1 MYCFS
6 IKVRVKEGRYMGIRD
21 GERTVVECWK
31 KEAAAKSG
39 RNTRSF
45 QRLGLR
51 PTFYRGCPT
60 FAPLVCIAVMNRFI
74 YQVNRN
80 YCKLHII

>member
-1 MYCFS
+1 
-6 IKVRVKEGRYMGIRD
+6 MGIRD
-21 GERTVVECWK
+21 ERTVVECWK

-51 PTFYRGCPT
+51 PKFYRGCPT
-60 FAPLVCIAVMNRFI
+60 FAPPLAAVSVPNVIFL
-74 YQVNRN
+74 QAPEFSG
-80 YCKLHII
+80 

>member
-21 GERTVVECWK
+21 ERTVVECWK

-51 PTFYRGCPT
+51 PKFYRGCPT
-60 FAPLVCIAVMNRFI
+60 FAPPLVCTVTAAVLN
-74 YQVNRN
+74 
-80 YCKLHII
+80 K